1 MKKNEELSQRD
12 REKLDD
18 IRRKMACSPE
28 FRNKVM
34 IGVIKQFLMESPTDD
49 DEQKANLL
57 LSNNSYLTSDSKR
70 SYRILCE
77 TILKDTTKFAP
88 ELVKKARSF
97 ANANKLE
104 LVIPAQAPKGKKVT
118 A

>member
-12 REKLDD
+12 KEKLDD
-18 IRRKMACSPE
+18 IKRKMACSPE
-28 FRNKVM
+28 FRNKIM
-34 IGVIKQFLMESPTDD
+34 ISVIKNFLMESPTDD

-57 LSNNSYLTSDSKR
+57 LSNHGYLTPDSKR

-77 TILKDTTKFAP
+77 TILKNTSQFAP

-97 ANANKLE
+97 VKANNLE
-104 LVIPAQAPKGKKVT
+104 LVIPAQAPKGKKIT